1 MPIRDLIPSVFSN
14 RDVPARRSSKDP
26 IDGLYR
32 DMNRLFDDFLGHSNL
47 PWRASTECFEPCLDI
62 RENDK
67 EYIIEAEI
75 PGMDKKDVDLAINND
90 VLTIRGEKKSE
101 TKDKNDNY
109 YRIERSFGRFSR
121 DIPLPDDVQHDK
133 INAKFKN
140 GLLKIELPKKPEA
153 QRSVKRIDIQSE

>member
-1 MPIRDLIPSVFSN
+1 MPIRDLLPSVFSN
-14 RDVPARRSSKDP
+14 RDVPVRRSKDP
-26 IDGLYR
+26 IEQLYR
-32 DMNRLFDDFLGHSNL
+32 DMNRLFDEFVGSSDLTRRDN
-47 PWRASTECFEPCLDI
+47 AECFDPCLDI

-67 EYIIEAEI
+67 EYIIEAEV
-75 PGMDKKDVDLAINND
+75 PGMDKKDVELAINND

-101 TKDKNDNY
+101 TEDKKDNY

-121 DIPLPDDVQHDK
+121 DIPLPDDIQQDK

-140 GLLKIELPKKPEA
+140 GLLKIELPKKPQA

>member
-26 IDGLYR
+26 IDQLYR
-32 DMNRLFDDFLGHSNL
+32 DMNRHPNL
-47 PWRASTECFEPCLDI
+47 LWRASTECFEPCLDI

-75 PGMDKKDVDLAINND
+75 PGMDKKDVDLVINNG

-109 YRIERSFGRFSR
+109 NRIERSFGRFSR
-121 DIPLPDDVQHDK
+121 DIPLPDEVQHDK

-140 GLLKIELPKKPEA
+140 GLLKIKLPKKPET